1 MRLIKLLSTSTI
13 LLSLCSYGQMPSLSE
28 NLSEETIKVIE
39 EVNSKSD
46 SGSDYLTVYEYSEPM
61 WYLLLGCN
69 EYKLCHY
76 DKKEY
81 EAKKS
86 SAIGLGLLMS
96 KLGKAE
102 YSNKGEL
109 TSESMDMDLLITLLY
124 HQRYSRDN
132 VNNKSTNE
140 LNALW
145 VLYSQK
151 KQKHGESISSEYGFL
166 LDLIK
171 YKEAYKSSDR
181 YEICTDLMLQIQNKV
196 SKDAFYCNDKTF
208 SMWNGLILSRNKKIF
223 YDKEDK
229 PSDDYRKFE
238 LLFGAL
244 YNHETSK
251 GLNSKKEFTSYNF
264 LFNAFGTEKKRS
276 GERKLTF
283 LWVPFSFD

>member
-1 MRLIKLLSTSTI
+1 MKLIKLLSSSVI
-13 LLSLCSYGQMPSLSE
+13 LLSLCSYAQMPSLSD
-28 NLSEETIKVIE
+28 NLSEDTIKVIE
-39 EVNSKSD
+39 DVMSMRGSD
-46 SGSDYLTVYEYSEPM
+46 SEYSTVYENNEPM
-61 WYLLLGCN
+61 WYLLLGWN
-69 EYKLCHY
+69 EYKLYRY

-81 EAKKS
+81 EAERS

-124 HQRYSRDN
+124 HQRYSCDN

-166 LDLIK
+166 LDFIK

-181 YEICTDLMLQIQNKV
+181 YEICTDLMLKIRKKV
-196 SKDAFYCNDKTF
+196 STDALYCNDMTF
-208 SMWNGLILSRNKKIF
+208 SMWNGLILSLNKKIF
-223 YDKEDK
+223 YDREGN
-229 PSDDYRKFE
+229 PSDDYRTFE
-238 LLFGAL
+238 VLLGTL
-244 YNHETSK
+244 YNHETGK
-251 GLNSKKEFTSYNF
+251 GINSEEEYSSCNF
-264 LFNAFGTEKKRS
+264 LFNAFGAEKKRS
-276 GERKLTF
+276 GERTFTF
-283 LWVPFSFD
+283 LWIPFSFD